1 MARLT
6 ADPAELA
13 SVDLTGPEISAD
25 PFEYFAR
32 LRVEAP
38 VFWNTRHRAWL
49 VARYSDVVNAMRDDA
64 FGSDR
69 VGPYFDRVKVADR
82 QRLDRL
88 VGILSRWLVFLS
100 PPDHTRLRGLVHKS
114 FTPRRVNA
122 LKGRAEEIA
131 EDLAADVA
139 RRLKAGETVD
149 LMAAYC
155 MPLPAQMIAGIFG
168 VPVEDGVKLKA
179 WAEEL
184 GLFINGALG
193 DPDRDERVAAAMAE
207 FEAYLLALIE
217 HYRKEPADNILS
229 GLVEANDRDGTLSEL
244 ELLATCTLILDAGY
258 KTIQNAMN
266 NSLLVLMDNPD
277 SWDRLKREPEL
288 TGSAVEECLRYYG
301 PGNVI
306 VRRAVR
312 DVTLGDHAIS
322 IGDRV
327 YLLPA
332 AANRDSEAFENA
344 EEFMIDRV
352 HNPHLTFGQGIHF
365 CLGASLARMELSVGL
380 AAFLRLVDRPVL
392 AESPSEL
399 PWHSLLILH
408 GTEALPVRAAE

>member
-32 LRVEAP
+32 LREEAP
-38 VFWNTRHRAWL
+38 VLWNTRHRAWL
-49 VARYSDVVNAMRDDA
+49 IARYSDVVDAMRNDA

-69 VGPYFDRVKVADR
+69 VGPYFDRVRVADR
-82 QRLDRL
+82 ERLDRL

-100 PPDHTRLRGLVHKS
+100 PPDHTRLRRLVHKS

-122 LKGRAEEIA
+122 LTGRAEEIA
-131 EDLAADVA
+131 ADLAADVA

-155 MPLPAQMIAGIFG
+155 MPLPGQMIAGIFG
-168 VPVEDGVKLKA
+168 VPVQDGIRLKA

-193 DPDRDERVAAAMAE
+193 DPNRDERVAAAMVE
-207 FEAYLLALIE
+207 FEGYLLGLVE
-217 HYRKEPADNILS
+217 HYRREPADNILS
-229 GLVEANDRDGTLSEL
+229 GLVEANDRAGTLSEL

-258 KTIQNAMN
+258 KTIQNAMSN
-266 NSLLVLMDNPD
+266 ALLVLMQNPD

-288 TGSAVEECLRYYG
+288 TRAAVEECLRYFG

-312 DVTLGDHAIS
+312 DITLRDHAIS
-322 IGDRV
+322 AGDRV

-332 AANRDSEAFENA
+332 AANRDSEAFQNA
-344 EEFMIDRV
+344 EKFMIDRV
-352 HNPHLTFGQGIHF
+352 DNPHLTFGQGIHF

-380 AAFLRLVDRPVL
+380 ATFLRLVERPVL
-392 AESPSEL
+392 AEAPGRL

-408 GTEALPVRAAE
+408 GTEALPVGAAV

>member
-1 MARLT
+1 MAHLT

-13 SVDLTGPEISAD
+13 SVDLTGPEISED

-32 LRVEAP
+32 LRDDAP
-38 VFWNTRHRAWL
+38 VLWNARHKAWL
-49 VARYSDVVNAMRDDA
+49 VARYSDVAAALQNDA

-69 VGPYFDRVKVADR
+69 VGPYFDRVKIADR
-82 QRLDRL
+82 ERLEGL
-88 VGILSRWLVFLS
+88 ISILGRWLVFLS

-122 LKGRAEEIA
+122 LRGRAEEIA
-131 EDLAADVA
+131 TGLAADVSQ
-139 RRLKAGETVD
+139 RLESGETVD

-184 GLFINGALG
+184 GLFINGAPG
-193 DPDRDERVAAAMAE
+193 GVDRDERVAAAMTE
-207 FEAYLLALIE
+207 FEQYLLVLIE

-229 GLVEANDRDGTLSEL
+229 GLVEANDRDGELSET

-266 NSLLVLMDNPD
+266 NALLVLMQNPD
-277 SWDRLKREPEL
+277 SWDRLKREPGL
-288 TGSAVEECLRYYG
+288 IGSSVEECLRYFG

-306 VRRAVR
+306 VRRAAR
-312 DVTLGDHAIS
+312 DVTLEDRAIS
-322 IGDRV
+322 AGDRV
-327 YLLPA
+327 YLLTG
-332 AANRDSEAFENA
+332 AANRDSRAFENA
-344 EEFMIDRV
+344 EEFRIDRID
-352 HNPHLTFGQGIHF
+352 NPHLTFGQGIHF
-365 CLGASLARMELSVGL
+365 CLGASLARMELSAGL
-380 AAFLRLVDRPVL
+380 SAFLRLVERPVV
-392 AESPSEL
+392 AEASGGLS
-399 PWHSLLILH
+399 WQSLLILH
-408 GTEALPVRAAE
+408 GIEALPVRAAV